1 MLGSRL
7 GGIYLLLSMAVT
19 SACRTGMNTSRAANP
34 SLSHMTTS
42 VTAPPIAQAC
52 ALTPVSRAL
61 DAESGFPAVY
71 VELAAVATAKG
82 NPMPLAGQRPAG
94 FLNTSDLEVLRV
106 GSVMA
111 KVGASATTAWDEAPT
126 TANDASRTGCSKQSR
141 FDLTLTLH
149 SVDLQKRQLKLEIT
163 IVPAP
168 PLGTPK
174 DAWYVPEHRQMHTT
188 VIVGD
193 QQPLMLGGEAVSHHD
208 TPSILVATPYIIS
221 ASEHLNELFQCRL
234 IAMAKAKAKAQAQ

>member
-1 MLGSRL
+1 MFGARF
-7 GGIYLLLSMAVT
+7 GRIYLLLSMAVT
-19 SACRTGMNTSRAANP
+19 SACRSGTNSSHAANP
-34 SLSHMTTS
+34 RPSHAAAT
-42 VTAPPIAQAC
+42 VTAPPIAQPC
-52 ALTPVSRAL
+52 ALSEVSRPL

-94 FLNTSDLEVLRV
+94 FLNTSDIEVLRV
-106 GSVMA
+106 GSIMA
-111 KVGASATTAWDEAPT
+111 KVGGSATTAWDEAPT
-126 TANDASRTGCSKQSR
+126 AAAHDASGAGCSKQSR

-149 SVDLQKRQLKLEIT
+149 SIDLQKRQLKLEIT

-193 QQPLMLGGEAVSHHD
+193 QQPLMLGGEALSHHD
-208 TPSILVATPYIIS
+208 TPSILMATPYIIS
-221 ASEHLNELFQCRL
+221 VPEHLNELFQCRL
-234 IAMAKAKAKAQAQ
+234 TAMAKAKAK